1 MLFDRYEIS
10 PAHLIIEIT
19 ESTAM
24 HHIDASIATF
34 ERLRKMGIKVAI
46 DDFGTGHS
54 SFLYLKNLP
63 VDELKID
70 REFIHDLTPNSKEE
84 MILESIIQLAVKLGL
99 NVTAEGI
106 ETPLQADILTRLGC
120 QQLQG
125 YLLGLPMEVARLEE
139 SMSLKS

>member
-1 MLFDRYEIS
+1 MGAPLFPVAVNLSAVQFEHKHLFSTLENLFKRYEIQ
-10 PAHLIIEIT
+10 PEHLMIEVT

-24 HHIDASIATF
+24 HHIESSIRSF
-34 ERLRKMGIKVAI
+34 EGLRQMGIQLAI

-84 MILESIIQLAVKLGL
+84 MILEKL
-99 NVTAEGI
+99 
-106 ETPLQADILTRLGC
+106 
-120 QQLQG
+120 
-125 YLLGLPMEVARLEE
+125 
-139 SMSLKS
+139 